1 MNKEKR
7 KRLKLEMKVCI
18 ATDSVEINKLWAQ
31 WKKKTLCLKCTSKC
45 IGETDPRNTT

>member
-31 WKKKTLCLKCTSKC
+31 WKKEHYAWNAPL
-45 IGETDPRNTT
+45 NA